1 MSSQSNERSAV
12 AAGSPVAEQS
22 LRTVIREN
30 VDGMLVIDREGVVV
44 FANPA
49 AERLLGRAA
58 QALEGT
64 RLGFPLVPGESS
76 EIDVVAGPSPRTAE
90 MRVVAIDWEGQPAAL
105 AALRDVTDRKR
116 AEDELRR
123 LSAELELRVRER
135 TAQLEAAVS
144 ELEAFSY
151 SVSHDL
157 HAPLRAIHGFTTILE
172 DQLGDDLPPR
182 PVTRCNESRR
192 APRRWPP

>member
-1 MSSQSNERSAV
+1 MSSQSNEGSAV

-90 MRVVAIDWEGQPAAL
+90 MRVVAIAWEGRPAAL

-116 AEDELRR
+116 AEDQLRR
-123 LSAELELRVRER
+123 LSGELELRVRER

-151 SVSHDL
+151 SISHDL
-157 HAPLRAIHGFTTILE
+157 RAPLRAIHGFTTILE
-172 DQLGDDLPPR
+172 DQLGEGRCPR
-182 PVTRCNESRR
+182 AVSPRRR
-192 APRRWPP
+192 ARPW